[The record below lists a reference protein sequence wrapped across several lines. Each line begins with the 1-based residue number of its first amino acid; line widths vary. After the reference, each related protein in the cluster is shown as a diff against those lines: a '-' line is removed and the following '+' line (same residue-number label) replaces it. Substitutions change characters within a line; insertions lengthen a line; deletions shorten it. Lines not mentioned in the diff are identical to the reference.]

1 MKSYYPGNSP
11 VSAKVSS
18 QVSSIV
24 NSRSAETLVDL
35 IGGAASRRTAFDL
48 HDTLLASV
56 LDQMACAL
64 LIVDRPRNILYANA
78 AGHAELHQG
87 VYLRDQDG
95 VLTSTPHARPMLN
108 LVIATALHQA
118 DDSTPVDRSRLR
130 HVVLSDEEG
139 RSRIAYVRALVSP
152 EAGPGGRGRTQAL
165 ITLPAMNQI
174 TEGCAAA
181 FAQLYCLTPTEQRV
195 LVHVAN
201 GATLKATG
209 AALRIAAATVTTHLK
224 HIFDKTG
231 ARRQSE
237 VVALFLRSLPPL
249 AR

>member
-18 QVSSIV
+18 IV
-24 NSRSAETLVDL
+24 NSRSAETLEVL
-35 IGGAASRRTAFDL
+35 IAAAGPQPIAPGL
-48 HDTLLASV
+48 HDALLSSV

-64 LIVDRPRNILYANA
+64 LITDRSRKLLYANA
-78 AGHAELHQG
+78 AGRAELEQG
-87 VYLRDQDG
+87 VFLRNQDG
-95 VLTSTPHARPMLN
+95 VLVSTPHARPMLG

-118 DDSTPVDRSRLR
+118 DDPVSADKCRVR

-139 RSRIAYVRALVSP
+139 TSRIAYVRALPSP
-152 EAGPGGRGRTQAL
+152 GTGPGARSGSQAL
-165 ITLPAMNQI
+165 IMFPAPHAVSV
-174 TEGCAAA
+174 ECAAA
-181 FAQLYCLTPTEQRV
+181 FAQLYGLTPTEQRV

-209 AALRIAAATVTTHLK
+209 AALRIADATVTTHLK

-237 VVALFLRSLPPL
+237 VVALFLKSLPPL